1 MSLDTTNKTSSQ
13 RRPDWAALAIAA
25 VLAIVAAVIFVDMSR
40 LTSST
45 GYSPVGPA
53 SVPYWIAFG
62 LVGLA
67 IWTVFAA
74 FRHDF
79 PERDQQEI
87 SPVLWVV
94 GGLLGQ
100 MILIR
105 FAGFSIATGI
115 LFGFAARGFGARR
128 LHISIPVGIV
138 ICLAIWWLF
147 AGVLQLSLPAGPLEN
162 LLQ

>member
-1 MSLDTTNKTSSQ
+1 MSLDTNKSSSE
-13 RRPDWAALAIAA
+13 RRPDWAALVIAA
-25 VLAIVAAVIFVDMSR
+25 VLAIVAVVIFTDVSR
-40 LTSST
+40 LTATT

-62 LVGLA
+62 LIGLA

-79 PERDQQEI
+79 PERERQEI

-94 GGLLGQ
+94 GGLLAQ

-105 FAGFSIATGI
+105 FAGFSIATGL
-115 LFGFAARGFGARR
+115 LFGLSARGFGARK
-128 LHISIPVGIV
+128 LHVSIPIGIL

-162 LLQ
+162 LLLQ

>member
-1 MSLDTTNKTSSQ
+1 MSLDTNKTSSQ
-13 RRPDWAALAIAA
+13 RRPDWAALAIAV
-25 VLAIVAAVIFVDMSR
+25 VLAIVAVVIFVDMSR
-40 LTSST
+40 LTSTT

-62 LVGLA
+62 LLGLA

-74 FRHDF
+74 FRRDF
-79 PERDQQEI
+79 PEREHQEI

-94 GGLLGQ
+94 GGLLAQ

-105 FAGFSIATGI
+105 FAGFSIATGL
-115 LFGFAARGFGARR
+115 LFGLSARGFGARR
-128 LHISIPVGIV
+128 LHISIPIGIV

>member
-1 MSLDTTNKTSSQ
+1 MSSEAPKSSSE
-13 RRPDWAALAIAA
+13 RRPDWAALVIAA
-25 VLAIVAAVIFVDMSR
+25 VLAIVAAVIFVDVSR
-40 LTSST
+40 LTATT
-45 GYSPVGPA
+45 GYSPIGPA
-53 SVPYWIAFG
+53 SVPYWIGFG
-62 LVGLA
+62 LIGLA
-67 IWTVFAA
+67 VWTVFAA

-79 PERDQQEI
+79 PERERQEV

-94 GGLLGQ
+94 GGLLAQ

-105 FAGFSIATGI
+105 FAGFSIATGL
-115 LFGFAARGFGARR
+115 LFGLAARGFGARK

-162 LLQ
+162 LLLQ

>member
-1 MSLDTTNKTSSQ
+1 MSLDTNKTSSE
-13 RRPDWAALAIAA
+13 RRPDWAALVIAA
-25 VLAIVAAVIFVDMSR
+25 VLAIVAVVIFVDVSR
-40 LTSST
+40 LTATT

-62 LVGLA
+62 LIGLA

-74 FRHDF
+74 FRRDF
-79 PERDQQEI
+79 PERERQEV
-87 SPVLWVV
+87 SPVLWIV
-94 GGLLGQ
+94 GGLLAQ

-115 LFGFAARGFGARR
+115 MFGCAARGFGARR
-128 LHISIPVGIV
+128 LHISIPVGII

>member
-1 MSLDTTNKTSSQ
+1 MSLDTNKTSSE
-13 RRPDWAALAIAA
+13 RRPDWAALVIAV
-25 VLAIVAAVIFVDMSR
+25 VLAIVAVVIFVDVSR
-40 LTSST
+40 LTATT

-62 LVGLA
+62 LIGLA

-79 PERDQQEI
+79 PERERQEI
-87 SPVLWVV
+87 SPVLWIV
-94 GGLLGQ
+94 GGLLAQ

-115 LFGFAARGFGARR
+115 MFGCAARGFGARR